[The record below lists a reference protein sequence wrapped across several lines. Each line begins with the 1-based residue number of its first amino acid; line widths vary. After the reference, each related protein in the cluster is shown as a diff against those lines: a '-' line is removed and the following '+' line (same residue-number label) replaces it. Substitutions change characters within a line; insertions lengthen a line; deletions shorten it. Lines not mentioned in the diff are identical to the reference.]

1 MLSDASTYYCH
12 VCGAKEEHVHHCEK
26 TNADRI
32 RAMNDKELAD
42 LLYEV
47 QMTMSEF
54 WNPKIEV
61 VNTWP
66 DWLKQEVE

>member
-1 MLSDASTYYCH
+1 MLARIIAMFL
-12 VCGAKEEHVHHCEK
+12 AKKKNTLTIVKK
-26 TNADRI
+26 TNADSI
-32 RAMNDKELAD
+32 RAMSDEELAD